1 MYKLGLENVLK
12 DRNAYILFYAR
23 DDPGKSRPPTVNGIY
38 QSRSI
43 APSDKFNVIPSSP
56 GTKRPSTEKLTPP
69 ECPKRRKVADDISDE
84 EVESAKPGLPKPRK
98 PLGDVNNTTNS
109 PSVPMKTTAYDK
121 QSIKQSRPNTSQTP
135 TRPLGPKEMPSP
147 SRALQPSRSTFFEQ
161 LRQNDPAP
169 PPSVRKQSIQVTKPA
184 TQGPQVYRPDK
195 PRRQPQLE
203 TTTQNPASKDDP
215 FVDGYTT
222 ASSRQAKQS
231 ISNPPGIKYPGIQS
245 QIQPGANEAYNRDPT
260 SGKGKSM
267 AQQRNELGIKTNRK
281 H

>member
-1 MYKLGLENVLK
+1 VYKLGLENVLK

-23 DDPGKSRPPTVNGIY
+23 DDPGKSRPATVNGVD
-38 QSRSI
+38 QSPSI
-43 APSDKFNVIPSSP
+43 ATSDKFNVIPSLP
-56 GTKRPSTEKLTPP
+56 GIKRYSTGELVPP

-84 EVESAKPGLPKPRK
+84 EVESAKPALPKPRK
-98 PLGDVNNTTNS
+98 PFGDVNNTTNS
-109 PSVPMKTTAYDK
+109 PSVPTKTTVYGK

-135 TRPLGPKEMPSP
+135 TRLYGPKELPSP
-147 SRALQPSRSTFFEQ
+147 SRAFQPSRSTFFEQ

-169 PPSVRKQSIQVTKPA
+169 PPSVRKQPIQASKRA

-203 TTTQNPASKDDP
+203 TTTQDPALKDDP
-215 FVDGYTT
+215 FADGYTI
-222 ASSRQAKQS
+222 ASTRQAKQS
-231 ISNPPGIKYPGIQS
+231 ISKSPGIKYPGIQS

-267 AQQRNELGIKTNRK
+267 AQQRNELGIKTSRK